1 MPEKERVLQAVNYL
15 VESDEYARLIREITD
30 TIERFDKRPM
40 VYAGKLELLNILIDV
55 GVANR
60 AAFER
65 LVKLI
70 EEKRKLIPQVRR
82 VDYQR
87 ELMAQRRARVAK
99 ASELHELTKG
109 RKLTQDERTK
119 FTKDI
124 QARWAKERDTYI
136 LAKGNLDWHGR
147 NEATREFW
155 SKVDTTL
162 DANIRDARRKA
173 S

>member
-1 MPEKERVLQAVNYL
+1 MSEKERVLQAVNYL
-15 VESDEYARLIREITD
+15 VESDDYSRLIKELTE

-40 VYAGKLELLNILIDV
+40 VYAGKLELLNILIDI

-65 LVKLI
+65 LVTLI
-70 EEKRKLIPQVRR
+70 EDKRKLIPQVRR

-99 ASELHELTKG
+99 AIELHELTKG
-109 RKLTQDERTK
+109 RKVTLDERTK

-124 QARWAKERDTYI
+124 QARWAKERDDYI
-136 LAKGNLDWHGR
+136 LARGNLDWHGR

-155 SKVDTTL
+155 LKVDTTL
-162 DANIRDARRKA
+162 DTNIKGARRKP

>member
-1 MPEKERVLQAVNYL
+1 MQAVNYL
-15 VESDEYARLIREITD
+15 VESDDYARLIREITD

-40 VYAGKLELLNILIDV
+40 VYAGKLELLNVLIDV

-65 LVKLI
+65 LVTLV
-70 EEKRKLIPQVRR
+70 EEKRKLLPQVRR

-87 ELMAQRRARVAK
+87 ELMAQRRARAAK
-99 ASELHELTKG
+99 AIELNELTKA
-109 RKLTQDERTK
+109 RKLTQDERTE

-124 QARWAKERDTYI
+124 QARWAKERDSYI
-136 LAKGNLDWHGR
+136 LKKGNLDWHGR

-155 SKVDTTL
+155 AKVDTTL
-162 DANIRDARRKA
+162 DTNIKDARRKGN
-173 S
+173 